1 VSMRRR
7 PRNVRTGFE
16 HRALVLRDRRP
27 LVYTAMSKHS
37 FCYRTL
43 VSKFVFGHQRVPV
56 NPALNFDFGFHG
68 LVEKDDVLTGN
79 NNLLRAAD
87 EVWVFGPISDGVYA
101 EILLANEF
109 GLDIRYFA
117 IDPSWA
123 IHELSQRELVFE
135 PDVAHVVADMTD
147 GDQGA
152 GDSSRASDRLRK
164 IA

>member
-1 VSMRRR
+1 MAMKRRR
-7 PRNVRTGFE
+7 SHTNHRAFH
-16 HRALVLRDRRP
+16 HRALVLRERRP

-43 VSKFVFGHQRVPV
+43 VSKFVFESQRVPI

-68 LVEKDDVLTGN
+68 LVKKDDVLTGN

-101 EILLANEF
+101 EMLLAKDF
-109 GLDIRYFA
+109 DLSVRYFS
-117 IDPSWA
+117 IDGSWTIREVA
-123 IHELSQRELVFE
+123 PAELVFE
-135 PDVAHVVADMTD
+135 PDVVHRVGEVPTTAKSVMQDNDD
-147 GDQGA
+147 G
-152 GDSSRASDRLRK
+152 LRN